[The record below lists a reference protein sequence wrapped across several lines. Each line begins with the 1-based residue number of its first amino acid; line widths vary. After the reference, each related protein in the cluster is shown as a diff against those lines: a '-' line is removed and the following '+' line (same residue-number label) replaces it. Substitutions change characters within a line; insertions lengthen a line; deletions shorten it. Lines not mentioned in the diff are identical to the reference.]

1 MAFYINTNIASFNAQ
16 RSLGLT
22 QARLAT
28 SYQRLSS
35 GLRINSAK
43 DDPAGLAI
51 STRLTTQ
58 IYGLEQGKRNASNG
72 ISLAQTSEGALDEI
86 TQNLQKMRQIA
97 LQAINGSNSPADRW
111 ALNAEVA
118 ERLGEV
124 TRIAIQ
130 TNFNGMKV
138 LDGSGARLSFQV
150 GANVGDII
158 EMSIEQGMR
167 ADQVGHMASGAVD
180 IQSHIKAFQQT
191 QSPATDWSEAGAA
204 ALDVQTY
211 DGVQVNWTEYKG
223 GAVED
228 AREFLQD
235 KLGDEYK
242 ISIDGQ
248 DLKVEG
254 VPKPLKLAKG
264 ELSIATSSGERIDVV
279 GSFRSVQEVAN
290 ALNAHSRI
298 GLSAFVG
305 TDGKLNFNSRT
316 DLGVSGTRAVELGFA
331 SGYAVDTSASL
342 ADGSVL
348 TKDGANALI
357 ARIDATLESVSSVR
371 SKLGAVQGRL
381 ESTVR
386 NLDNIRENLT
396 KSRTVIRDADMA
408 EVQAEKTIATIL
420 EQAGISVLAQ
430 ANMSHQLVLKLLE

>member
-1 MAFYINTNIASFNAQ
+1 MAFYINTNLASFNAQ
-16 RSLGLT
+16 RSLGIT
-22 QARLAT
+22 QAKLAT

-58 IYGLEQGKRNASNG
+58 IYGLEQGRRNASNG
-72 ISLAQTSEGALDEI
+72 ISLAQTSEGALDEM
-86 TQNLQKMRQIA
+86 TQNLQKIRQIA
-97 LQAINGSNSPADRW
+97 LQAINGSNSPADRL
-111 ALNAEVA
+111 ALNDEVVQ
-118 ERLGEV
+118 RLGEI

-138 LDGSGARLSFQV
+138 LDGSGARISFQV

-158 EMSIEQGMR
+158 EMSIDQGMR
-167 ADQVGHMASGAVD
+167 ADQVGHVASGTVD
-180 IQSHIKAFQQT
+180 IQPQFNVFQQT
-191 QSPATDWSEAGAA
+191 QSPATDWSGAGGA

-211 DGVQVNWTEYKG
+211 EGVEVDWKEYKG
-223 GAVED
+223 STVED
-228 AREFLQD
+228 AQDFLQD
-235 KLGDEYK
+235 KLGAKYK
-242 ISIDGQ
+242 VTVDGA
-248 DLKVEG
+248 DLKIEG
-254 VPKPLKLAKG
+254 ETTPLKLMKG
-264 ELSIATSSGERIDVV
+264 DLGFATSGGERVDIV
-279 GSFRSVQEVAN
+279 GSFRNVQEVAN
-290 ALNAHSRI
+290 ALNSHSRI

-305 TDGKLNFNSRT
+305 TDGKLNFHSRVGLT
-316 DLGVSGTRAVELGFA
+316 VSGAKLAELGFA
-331 SGYAVDTSASL
+331 TGYAVDSSVSL

-357 ARIDATLESVSSVR
+357 ARIDASLESVSSVR
-371 SKLGAVQGRL
+371 SKLGAVQSRL

-430 ANMSHQLVLKLLE
+430 ANMSQQLVLKLLE